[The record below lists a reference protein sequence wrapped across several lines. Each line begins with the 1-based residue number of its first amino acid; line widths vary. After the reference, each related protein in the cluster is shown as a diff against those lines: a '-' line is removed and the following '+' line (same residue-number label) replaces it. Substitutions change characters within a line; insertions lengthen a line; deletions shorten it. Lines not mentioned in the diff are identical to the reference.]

1 MCINKIYILFC
12 LLVIPG
18 LMSQSYLGGIGDLN
32 PDMKNR
38 KQYESYL
45 VIKYLINLN
54 QNEKAKA
61 AINKYL
67 EDYPHDPFI
76 LAEKAFLLID
86 EKGKTAEALELLKK
100 SKAIYPGYYFSNY
113 IQALILFD
121 QTETISEIDP
131 DIDIKEKRKEKHE
144 EAVKCLENAIKDN
157 PGFYDAYNLLGI
169 ILNARGE
176 YKKSNQ
182 YFEKANRLNQ
192 SASTYL
198 YMVSNYRNLDDPD
211 GVINAYKSILAV
223 SPSNYQALAALSEI
237 YLQKKDYNTAAVYL
251 EQLYRQYPED
261 KEIAAEYLYT
271 LIAGGEIDKF
281 MKVVDNVE
289 ISDIPDLVYTKALL
303 LTQLKKYDEAEQ
315 TLKMVK
321 AKDLKT
327 RLLQAEIHLQRYNYY
342 QAYQILEPVEAAER
356 DYLYYS
362 VKLHTLSLL
371 DMNQKIAALFNLLQ
385 KDKPILEQLTA
396 DDFYTFVFAFANL
409 YDLEKV
415 KEAARTAKKY
425 LKDKSELFTEL
436 IGALQNFS
444 PGKVID
450 VEALQFD
457 LNHFLIAT
465 FYKKQQQYKQA
476 ISIIKKVIQKN
487 SDKQD
492 AYLELCDIYQEQ
504 KQPRKVEHLL
514 LKLLKQ
520 FPLSPQVKN
529 YYAYFLALE
538 NKKLEHALELSAYT
552 LREDQENPAYND
564 TYGYILLR
572 LGRFSEA
579 GKYLEKAY
587 QKNPFELEIMDHLA
601 AYYRSRSNPEKH
613 HRQILDMYKIALD
626 NDVDF
631 KDHLIK
637 KIKKLENA
645 K

>member
-1 MCINKIYILFC
+1 
-12 LLVIPG
+12 
-18 LMSQSYLGGIGDLN
+18 
-32 PDMKNR
+32 MKNR